1 MSPSPARQSLPK
13 ALASCWV
20 EVTWEGPW
28 SASMTTLRD
37 AENNRECCG
46 SASDRRAA
54 SRKWSNAKTCATHLL
69 RSSSPSC
76 FPYTPPSFPFLPR
89 LSSSLA
95 NAVSASPNKWSAS
108 WALRDPS
115 PRNGRAASSAAFSH
129 GASIDAKSP
138 STCARRT
145 WSHRTS
151 SSGLNTKRF
160 AATSSTTF
168 LRASTKLSLRQTAAQ
183 RRRRSL
189 FCAVANSAFGAVDL
203 FDEAPTNNSSS
214 HALREASS
222 GTVVSRTASEAR
234 LAATARA
241 RSSNRR
247 STPRRTWP
255 AGRGVAFFGGG
266 GGGSTHLPSTVALRR
281 LFPSNLNATAPLK
294 PPGRSGRHVSAQ
306 AATSPRSIVID
317 WAPPSKRA
325 VMFVGVR
332 TTSTV
337 ALRFA
342 SAGQLNTNVLTAS
355 LSGCC
360 SPKSMVAGL

>member
-266 GGGSTHLPSTVALRR
+266 GGGASSSSSDDDDDDSSEEGGGGAFVFVFFFFFFLSFLSPSSAKCVCPDGPSPALTKKEYNALLSSGMPSAADR
-281 LFPSNLNATAPLK
+281 LDRWP
-294 PPGRSGRHVSAQ
+294 
-306 AATSPRSIVID
+306 
-317 WAPPSKRA
+317 
-325 VMFVGVR
+325 
-332 TTSTV
+332 
-337 ALRFA
+337 ALA
-342 SAGQLNTNVLTAS
+342 
-355 LSGCC
+355 
-360 SPKSMVAGL
+360 